1 MEVIG
6 STGPDFEFDRLL
18 VRSLSAWLR
27 LSDHHLR
34 LDWRWPGADVVE
46 IGSSAIAVFRHLWRW
61 QAPARLDRLAL
72 RTNAVLDLTTV
83 QKSGSGYVADARE
96 TAAAAAA
103 GEFEASKKRKRLLSA
118 ESWHQLS
125 FLNMTISHKKKKKN
139 SSSSQPSELNVYVYK
154 VSPDVLMEA
163 NDTRHAHA

>member
-1 MEVIG
+1 M
-6 STGPDFEFDRLL
+6 
-18 VRSLSAWLR
+18 
-27 LSDHHLR
+27 
-34 LDWRWPGADVVE
+34 
-46 IGSSAIAVFRHLWRW
+46 FRHLWRW

-125 FLNMTISHKKKKKN
+125 FLNMTISHKKKKKKL
-139 SSSSQPSELNVYVYK
+139 ELQSAVRAECVC
-154 VSPDVLMEA
+154 VQSL
-163 NDTRHAHA
+163 TRCLDGGQ